1 VANNYIFRSFTL
13 LINKLLL
20 IYFSPTH
27 STAQIVQAMARG
39 WNIPEQRTINLNSIK
54 QRHNFQFT
62 LKPSEAV
69 ILGIPTYQE
78 RIPNLLYPVLHK
90 IIGNNDPMVLVA
102 TYGNISAGITLRELY
117 KLMSHQGFKI
127 IAAANFISEHSF
139 FQGEIKIASGRP
151 DQQDLEKAELFGKQI
166 RQKMEATENLEKV
179 PELNIKGK
187 LLTINK
193 LLPEYSEL
201 LFSHAPQIDVQ
212 LCQHCRKC
220 LEACPVN
227 AINPNNLKSRDK
239 LCIHCMACVKT
250 CPAQARKIVYK
261 KQWLTKA
268 WLNIVGKKRK
278 EPVIYI

>member
-1 VANNYIFRSFTL
+1 L

-20 IYFSPTH
+20 IYFSPTN
-27 STAQIVQAMARG
+27 STSQIVQAIARG
-39 WNIPEQRTINLNSIK
+39 WEITEQRTLNLNSLK

-90 IIGNNDPMVLVA
+90 IIGNNDPMVLVV
-102 TYGNISAGITLRELY
+102 TYGNISAGITLKQLY

-139 FQGEIKIASGRP
+139 SHGEIKIASGRP
-151 DQQDLEKAELFGKQI
+151 DQRDLEKAELFGKQI
-166 RQKMEATENLEKV
+166 RQKTEAIENLDKV
-179 PELNIKGK
+179 PELNIKEK

-193 LLPEYSEL
+193 LLPEYSEM
-201 LFSHAPQIDVQ
+201 LFPYAPQIDAQ

-250 CPAQARKIVYK
+250 CPTQARKIVYK
-261 KQWLTKA
+261 NPWLAKIL
-268 WLNIVGKKRK
+268 LNIVGKKRK